1 MLGKKVVPLRFYSET
16 DEDLIE
22 WLEGLA
28 TGEGNDTI
36 KAMLRAGI
44 AASQNGNAHP
54 PQSLPAASMATLDPA
69 GLQTTLEGFLPRIR
83 EIVDAS
89 LASANFTRAGSET
102 ALQDENTASADL
114 LKGHLI
120 GDDEDD

>member
-1 MLGKKVVPLRFYSET
+1 MPDKKVVPVRFYSET

-28 TGEGNDTI
+28 RGEGNDTI

-44 AASQNGNAHP
+44 AASQNGKGHP
-54 PQSLPAASMATLDPA
+54 TQSISGDSMATLDPA
-69 GLQTTLEGFLPRIR
+69 SLQAALESFLPRIR

-89 LASANFTRAGSET
+89 LASANFTPVGGEIAS
-102 ALQDENTASADL
+102 QDENMASPDL

-120 GDDEDD
+120 GDDEAD

>member
-1 MLGKKVVPLRFYSET
+1 MPDKKAVLVRLYSDT
-16 DEDLIE
+16 DADLIG

-28 TGEGNDTI
+28 TGEGNDSI

-44 AASQNGNAHP
+44 GTSQNGNGHST
-54 PQSLPAASMATLDPA
+54 QSGSGASVATLDPA
-69 GLQTTLEGFLPRIR
+69 GVQAALEGFLPRIR

-89 LASANFTRAGSET
+89 LASANFIRAGSEP
-102 ALQDENTASADL
+102 ALQDEKTASADL

-120 GDDEDD
+120 GDNEE